1 MSLDQPPL
9 PTGGHSHN
17 RDTAPTFQPRD
28 CEGLKHGGP
37 QRLCQ
42 LPQLPQLVVIS
53 VCQFVSLDVNCVIG
67 KGFPIKKGVAEH
79 IHFHIA
85 LFPLVSKPQRQHQNK
100 CSGMA
105 HSPSNPHVDDFS
117 GKEAFMVK
125 PTPT

>member
-79 IHFHIA
+79 IHSHIA
-85 LFPLVSKPQRQHQNK
+85 LFPLVSKLQRQHQN
-100 CSGMA
+100 
-105 HSPSNPHVDDFS
+105 
-117 GKEAFMVK
+117 E
-125 PTPT
+125 